1 MACGCYKRPMAGPI
15 RWFARAAGASIILY
29 AALMLL
35 GGVALRGCV
44 EERVRERFARSLDA
58 DVAIGSSSLSVW
70 RGEMILED
78 VTARREQGGALD
90 LRIARVEAEVAG
102 WGAVLFDRDL
112 ERLLVRGL
120 RFEVSAAGLTGR
132 PRSERRPMP
141 VGELL
146 IEDAVIAVA
155 PTAILPSLGRVQ
167 LEVRRAHARDV
178 QLSSALSWLQTLSE
192 LDASLSAPGDVGL
205 AVRYAP
211 GWLSLDGRVLGVGRS
226 IRVPF
231 RFPPTDPA
239 AYEIDQL
246 RAVAAA
252 AVEATGKALLG
263 AEARDAAWSA
273 IRRLLD

>member
-1 MACGCYKRPMAGPI
+1 MARPI
-15 RWFARAAGASIILY
+15 RWFARVAGASIILY
-29 AALMLL
+29 AAFVLL

-58 DVAIGSSSLSVW
+58 EVAIGSSSLSVW
-70 RGEMILED
+70 RGEMVLED
-78 VTARREQGGALD
+78 ITARRGQGAMD

-112 ERLLVRGL
+112 ERLAVRGL
-120 RFEVSAAGLTGR
+120 RLELSAAGLTDR

-146 IEDAVIAVA
+146 VEDAIIAVA

-167 LEVRRAHARDV
+167 LEVRRAHAREV
-178 QLSSALSWLQTLSE
+178 QLSSALSWLETLSE

-211 GWLSLDGRVLGVGRS
+211 GSLSLDGRVLGVGRS

-239 AYEIDQL
+239 AYEIDHL

-252 AVEATGKALLG
+252 VVEAAGKALLG